1 MKRFA
6 IEMLTCHG
14 CARPLETY
22 SYPLR
27 VEEYVP
33 CVHCAHLYLVT
44 EAGLERVDVAT
55 LDPVL
60 REFFNELVAGWWR
73 DRINDVEGAVAA

>member
-6 IEMLTCHG
+6 IDLLTCHG

-22 SYPLR
+22 EWPIAVGS
-27 VEEYVP
+27 YVP

-44 EAGLERVDVAT
+44 EDGLERVDVAT
-55 LDPVL
+55 LEPEL
-60 REFFNELVAGWWR
+60 RDVFTELVAGWWR
-73 DRINDVEGAVAA
+73 DRILDLEGAVAA